1 MRLFVTV
8 ISVRFSAFS
17 SRGIP
22 MPSRTSHFDAQH
34 SFDSSLR
41 CQLIS
46 QLPSGCQGKLL
57 VRRVRLSITYP
68 PRLLRTQ
75 FDDIFSSCHLRD
87 GVRTCNGL
95 SKAAGIV
102 IGVVICMYRP
112 ITSITLCTNLA
123 AGGTLSPPSTARSS
137 HSLSHLFH
145 EHVRILQ
152 TTPPAPN
159 LSSPRPTD
167 AAGRRGRV
175 RGSVRPRWCP
185 VAVLAA
191 VSAPGAQ
198 WPRLAV
204 QL

>member
-1 MRLFVTV
+1 MLFR
-8 ISVRFSAFS
+8 S
-17 SRGIP
+17 
-22 MPSRTSHFDAQH
+22 QH

-57 VRRVRLSITYP
+57 VRLVRLSITYP
-68 PRLLRTQ
+68 PRPLWTQ
-75 FDDIFSSCHLRD
+75 PDDYFSPHHLRD

-145 EHVRILQ
+145 EHVCILQ
-152 TTPPAPN
+152 TPSPAPN

-167 AAGRRGRV
+167 AAGSRGRV
-175 RGSVRPRWCP
+175 RGSVRPRWYP

-198 WPRLAV
+198 WPRLAL

>member
-1 MRLFVTV
+1 MRVIITA

-17 SRGIP
+17 SQGIP
-22 MPSRTSHFDAQH
+22 MPSWTSHFDAQH

-46 QLPSGCQGKLL
+46 QLPTGCQGKLL

-68 PRLLRTQ
+68 PRLRTQ

-112 ITSITLCTNLA
+112 ITSITLFTDLA

-185 VAVLAA
+185 VAVFAA